1 VPPEVAPTL
10 SSLPVFSAVFH
21 LTTMSTSPAAI
32 KFYEWVLT
40 EQLVG
45 KYFGLAVMTVVL
57 YDSILTFDDEVDNP
71 KHNLPIKLT

>member
-1 VPPEVAPTL
+1 
-10 SSLPVFSAVFH
+10 
-21 LTTMSTSPAAI
+21 MSTSPAAI